1 MRRPLLRRSIG
12 SAVFRVVMLV
22 AVVASAACTGSSSD
36 DTEESG
42 PSTTLEATTTTTE
55 APLLYGLVPNVA
67 LGTDQCWSGIPETTT
82 TTAPDL
88 PSTTEAPAITL
99 DTVPETLPPTVTT
112 VPQAPL
118 IGVVDCAGTHEG
130 QAYAT
135 FCLVPAVDAAGE
147 RTGELTS
154 GICGGVADGMEWPG
168 DRAVRRSAARI
179 CLEQFSAVFDESY
192 ADSALVA
199 REFTPTEGI
208 WERGERRVV
217 CTVDRADE
225 TTTDESTTE

>member
-1 MRRPLLRRSIG
+1 MRPLPSF
-12 SAVFRVVMLV
+12 AARVVALL
-22 AVVASAACTGSSSD
+22 AVVASVACTGAGSD
-36 DTEESG
+36 DTDESG
-42 PSTTLEATTTTTE
+42 PSTTSEATTTTAE
-55 APLLYGLVPNVA
+55 APVLYGLVPNVA

-82 TTAPDL
+82 TTTP
-88 PSTTEAPAITL
+88 PEPPNTTEAPAITL

-135 FCLVPAVDAAGE
+135 FCLVPAVDEAGE

-154 GICGGVADGMEWPG
+154 GICGGVADGVEWPG

-179 CLEQFSAVFDESY
+179 CLEQFGAVFAESY